1 MKFFLKIKKDGNDLN
16 ASFHFFFLICLYNK
30 EEIKRA
36 LAEATASEI
45 FSLIFNQLRS
55 VFIFESFP

>member
-16 ASFHFFFLICLYNK
+16 AGFHFFLICLYNK